1 MKNIFSN
8 NMFII
13 VYYFLVGL
21 LGLYTKT
28 FFKNLIKKHNIF
40 NVMFIEAVI
49 GLLVLLPIAFYLMYN
64 SKFQYLKILKKITR
78 KEISYLFLLN
88 TLGIITGYIGTNLIK
103 SNAISKLIVLDI
115 IIGISLSFIGMY
127 FFENKSISKEN
138 IFGLIF
144 ICIGGYL
151 ML

>member
-28 FFKNLIKKHNIF
+28 FFKKLIKKHNIF

-78 KEISYLFLLN
+78 KEISYLFLL
-88 TLGIITGYIGTNLIK
+88 
-103 SNAISKLIVLDI
+103 SVAV
-115 IIGISLSFIGMY
+115 F
-127 FFENKSISKEN
+127 SIP
-138 IFGLIF
+138 FA
-144 ICIGGYL
+144 
-151 ML
+151 MR